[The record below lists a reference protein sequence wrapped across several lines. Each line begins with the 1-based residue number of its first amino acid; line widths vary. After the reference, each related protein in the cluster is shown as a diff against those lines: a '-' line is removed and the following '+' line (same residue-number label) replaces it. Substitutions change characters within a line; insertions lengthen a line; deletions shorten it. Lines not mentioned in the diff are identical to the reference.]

1 MAWSQT
7 IISTS
12 LNMSGGFSGGA
23 LDSSVVTLTVASGA
37 GILSGAYFIAGDV
50 PCSISVRS
58 GNNLTAVTQAR
69 VRIPPIANGT
79 PLTIYNP
86 ITQSGTDDGSTGANL
101 AFSGLAGFPST
112 IINCFSSAASISTAL
127 VDVSGGAQIGATTIV
142 VDNGSGQPPAIIPPV
157 LGRFTIGSITY
168 TVTNYDA
175 ATRTITLSAP
185 LIAAIADNTSLSIAP
200 TSLVLGV
207 NSGPVGNLPISPP
220 PFTSFYYNNTLHYVV
235 AFDAGTNQITF
246 APALSANIAANA
258 RLQLTTPGVTIDS
271 RTSSI
276 GATSYSVNST
286 RLQVAGTLSWNSFV
300 EQLILNRGCPIA
312 LYGSPSPELLS
323 VVYVTGTMNISGRR
337 PPGWGLNSGDNSAHP
352 AFIARTSSTTAL
364 ATASGSA
371 VNTSN
376 CVFYSDGSIAIRLGT
391 HSHTSVTY
399 ASDIGGRNL
408 SEGPLFTLNGSI
420 TDIQLNG
427 LYHSMNA
434 IHLSGIQ
441 FNNTT
446 ALFLT
451 RVSANASLALNLSF
465 RNNPTPFAFASNA
478 LNPGT
483 SSLYALNLEA
493 GSRQNI
499 IIVAENHPSQGGQGV
514 FLKQVS
520 HYCKN
525 IANTPISSVKINA
538 KDTLNGQH
546 FDWFALTQN
555 ATSFPTSALGAVW
568 DGALQKSYNWLTSST
583 GFTGDRVVVESGG
596 TIGSTSLVINNG
608 TTGQAPSITP
618 EIRQHF
624 TFTIAGV
631 NYSHTITGYVSG
643 TRTLSII
650 PALTVAL
657 PATTELQVNPSVI
670 LAYLCNPNRRAI
682 NVSAVAMATANIGA
696 TTVNVNNGT
705 TALSPDLQVNGTFV
719 VAGIRHVI
727 TAVTAITSG
736 HQLTFTPA
744 LQAQIVASAVVAIQN
759 LHFDYRNKT
768 SYSAVVSVNANSG
781 SSSLRVNNGS
791 GLFAIAPPINTVFTY
806 ANVLYFVTAVTTNAS
821 DYTLTLFPSLQASAA
836 VGTPITIRNVQG
848 QDAFDFYSSS
858 YLHLPQQQEL
868 TLTGTGT
875 LTNNWQILDDASI
888 TQTNK
893 ATVDAYTTI
902 TTAAQFYDRAKS
914 WWYDNFETL
923 PASQQG
929 AVLVTRAG
937 TVLNAGAYNI
947 TLNNAAGAVFAFA
960 SNTIT
965 IKTATFTD
973 TLTTTGTITL
983 SQTGTYSAGIVPAT
997 GTVAI
1002 AAAGTYDLSG
1012 WTFASG
1018 ATISN
1023 TSGEAVTVW
1032 LSPSQVAN
1040 ATGTGSPA
1048 PTIIAKPQPL
1058 TAPNF
1063 ADGTRAYAAR
1073 VQSFTIASTDINT
1086 STDAI
1091 TLGNDSQ
1098 GNAAAFA
1105 TAAPWTQ
1112 VRFSLNS
1119 GATLPTTT
1127 GSVLKDGGFY
1137 YWSGGQL
1144 YTSLANIPST
1154 PVDFTSQGTGNF
1166 TLLAETELF
1175 NTVVSGGAG
1184 LSQSLVQSNG
1194 IAIRLKATYWAESS
1208 GTATASIFYDSR
1220 DSLLTWSDTAG
1231 LAVGATIGPTAPE
1244 TVHEA
1249 IVAASG
1255 IQSNKYGLLTPA
1267 NTGSGLS
1274 QFTIALEGVGT
1285 LQINSNDTDG
1295 VELLQNIFLWWCW
1308 IRATEAG
1315 IRIASFDTL
1324 QALSFTSYQAGRVEV
1339 ENINSTTPLTIAG
1352 GSITFPGTS
1361 TGIAATSYAI
1371 NLNADVQG
1379 VVALTGLSAADL
1391 RSAVGLTS
1399 ANLDSQLSD
1408 ITALVL

>member
-1 MAWSQT
+1 
-7 IISTS
+7 
-12 LNMSGGFSGGA
+12 MSGGFSGGA

-37 GILSGAYFIAGDV
+37 GILTGAYFIAGNV
-50 PCSISVRS
+50 PCSIAANQS
-58 GNNLTAVTQAR
+58 NNLTAVTQAR

-207 NSGPVGNLPISPP
+207 NSGPVGNVPISPP

-271 RTSSI
+271 RTSNI

-300 EQLILNRGCPIA
+300 EQLILNRGCPTA
-312 LYGSPSPELLS
+312 LYTSPSPELLS
-323 VVYVTGTMNISGRR
+323 VMYVTGTMNISGRR
-337 PPGWGLNSGDNSAHP
+337 PSGWGLNSGDNSAHP
-352 AFIARTSSTTAL
+352 AFIARTQRGDSNNAMAL

-376 CVFYSDGSIAIRLGT
+376 CVLYSDGRIAMRVGT

-408 SEGPLFTLNGSI
+408 SEGPNFTLNGSI

-427 LYHSMNA
+427 LLHSMGA

-441 FNNTT
+441 FNNTS
-446 ALFLT
+446 ALPLT

-478 LNPGT
+478 SNPGT

-499 IIVAENHPSQGGQGV
+499 VIVAENHGSQGGQGV

-631 NYSHTITGYVSG
+631 NYSHTITDYVSG

-670 LAYLCNPNRRAI
+670 LAYLCNPNRRSTNA
-682 NVSAVAMATANIGA
+682 SAVAMATADIGA

-705 TALSPDLQVNGTFV
+705 TALSPVLQVNGTFV

-806 ANVLYFVTAVTTNAS
+806 ANVLYFVTAVTTNTS

-923 PASQQG
+923 PIAQQG

-965 IKTATFTD
+965 INAATFTD

-1023 TSGEAVTVW
+1023 TSGGAVIV
-1032 LSPSQVAN
+1032 LV
-1040 ATGTGSPA
+1040 
-1048 PTIIAKPQPL
+1048 
-1058 TAPNF
+1058 
-1063 ADGTRAYAAR
+1063 RYAE
-1073 VQSFTIASTDINT
+1073 I
-1086 STDAI
+1086 
-1091 TLGNDSQ
+1091 GNI
-1098 GNAAAFA
+1098 
-1105 TAAPWTQ
+1105 
-1112 VRFSLNS
+1112 
-1119 GATLPTTT
+1119 TTT
-1127 GSVLKDGGFY
+1127 GGNISVRSSPVTFSGFPTANNAN
-1137 YWSGGQL
+1137 GVAPAPKFGL
-1144 YTSLANIPST
+1144 YSAT
-1154 PVDFTSQGTGNF
+1154 
-1166 TLLAETELF
+1166 
-1175 NTVVSGGAG
+1175 NTAWTFYDV
-1184 LSQSLVQSNG
+1184 
-1194 IAIRLKATYWAESS
+1194 SS
-1208 GTATASIFYDSR
+1208 GSVSVSLSTVGPDSSFLAVADAVGWIRPPAQTIQANRVDNFSWADLYEEFTAEDGTAIIGAIPDPLPISYSQANNRFELKSGENLTFAEVAATKEALTSSETGIQAFDTATLRQIQFISNSAYKRVILPNAFTVALQADA
-1220 DSLLTWSDTAG
+1220 TAG
-1231 LAVGATIGPTAPE
+1231 AILIDFLLLREGATPGTYADPFAHGLAST
-1244 TVHEA
+1244 
-1249 IVAASG
+1249 ASG
-1255 IQSNKYGLLTPA
+1255 LTDRPEVVTAFQNATFVGLT
-1267 NTGSGLS
+1267 SS
-1274 QFTIALEGVGT
+1274 E
-1285 LQINSNDTDG
+1285 
-1295 VELLQNIFLWWCW
+1295 
-1308 IRATEAG
+1308 IR
-1315 IRIASFDTL
+1315 
-1324 QALSFTSYQAGRVEV
+1324 Q
-1339 ENINSTTPLTIAG
+1339 
-1352 GSITFPGTS
+1352 
-1361 TGIAATSYAI
+1361 
-1371 NLNADVQG
+1371 
-1379 VVALTGLSAADL
+1379 
-1391 RSAVGLTS
+1391 AVGLAS